1 MVLKAV
7 CFPLGDGTEWKSVL
21 YDPIEKA
28 GMTSLTWEKFKP
40 NQRILR
46 KELFTLVSR
55 AADWANT
62 TGGCM
67 PQICA
72 KK

>member
-1 MVLKAV
+1 M
-7 CFPLGDGTEWKSVL
+7 P
-21 YDPIEKA
+21 
-28 GMTSLTWEKFKP
+28 WEKFKP
-40 NQRILR
+40 NQIILR
-46 KELFTLVSR
+46 KELFTLMSR

-67 PQICA
+67 PQIC